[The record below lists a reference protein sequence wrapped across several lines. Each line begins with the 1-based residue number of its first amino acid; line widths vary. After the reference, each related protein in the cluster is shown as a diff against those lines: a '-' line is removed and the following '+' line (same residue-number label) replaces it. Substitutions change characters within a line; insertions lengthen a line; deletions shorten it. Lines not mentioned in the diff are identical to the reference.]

1 MVGCKDDFVAFAGN
15 QLEELESAGMAEPRF
30 CQRAVGGVGGG
41 ELANHAALGS
51 RMAHHV
57 DEVEDYDV
65 EVVVLE
71 IREFAQQFFSGGVV
85 VDFIIGESDLT
96 AVALELSGYQG
107 RFVEIFA
114 FFAVFVDPQFGEEAR
129 YFGRHEPR
137 EDGVAGILSRR
148 RKYGAV
154 EAFVDIEGVGYERL
168 DYLPLIEAEV
178 VDQYKEDLLAVVEG
192 GEYAVLEYVG
202 THERPVGGVLVF
214 DPSGIVL
221 ADEFGE
227 GCVGLD
233 FLHIEKLIHV
243 CVGRGELE
251 IPENEF
257 AVKLYPV

>member
-129 YFGRHEPR
+129 YFGRHEP
-137 EDGVAGILSRR
+137 
-148 RKYGAV
+148 
-154 EAFVDIEGVGYERL
+154 
-168 DYLPLIEAEV
+168 
-178 VDQYKEDLLAVVEG
+178 
-192 GEYAVLEYVG
+192 
-202 THERPVGGVLVF
+202 
-214 DPSGIVL
+214 
-221 ADEFGE
+221 
-227 GCVGLD
+227 
-233 FLHIEKLIHV
+233 
-243 CVGRGELE
+243 
-251 IPENEF
+251 
-257 AVKLYPV
+257 